1 MSLMDWI
8 VNALIPFLTLIGG
21 GGLGWF
27 LHINAEKRKAESEAS
42 QSEAEAFKSLQDVY
56 QQTVDDLKTYCN
68 DIRADR
74 DHLRSD
80 RNELRQENDELRK
93 KWKQMEEEIAELR
106 KQVLRNGRMV
116 ESMRPFLCGKV
127 KCTER
132 VMIELAEK
140 KEDNNG

>member
-1 MSLMDWI
+1 MNLMDWI
-8 VNALIPFLTLIGG
+8 VNALIPFLTLLGG

-27 LHINAEKRKAESEAS
+27 LHINAEKRKADSEAS

-80 RNELRQENDELRK
+80 RNELRKENEELRE
-93 KWKQMEEEIAELR
+93 KWKQMEGEIQELR
-106 KQVLRNGRMV
+106 KMIARNGRMV
-116 ESMRPFLCGKV
+116 ESMRPFMCGKV
-127 KCTER
+127 GCQER
-132 VMIELAEK
+132 MMIKLDQKGES
-140 KEDNNG
+140 DG